1 MTCLIIDDEILAQ
14 DVIEH
19 YISRVASLEL
29 YGKCSNALEAFAILS
44 KQEIDLI
51 FLDIQMPELSGLD
64 FIKLLKKPPK
74 IILTT
79 AYTEY
84 ALDGYEL
91 NVIDYLLK
99 PVSFERF
106 LKAVDKVQALQQ
118 PAAAAAE
125 KVQPAPAVQD
135 IFVKSDGKLV
145 RVNTAEIRYVEGLK
159 NYLLIHTL
167 SRRIIVHG
175 TMGHMEE
182 ELKALGNFI
191 RIHKSYIVN
200 KNSITEIA
208 GNMVKIEQTEL
219 PIGGVYK
226 NDLLRLLKV
235 I

>member
-19 YISRVASLEL
+19 YVSRVASLEL
-29 YGKCSNALEAFAILS
+29 QGRCSNALEAFAVLS
-44 KQEIDLI
+44 KQEVDLI
-51 FLDIQMPELSGLD
+51 FLDIQMPEISGLD

-91 NVIDYLLK
+91 NVVDYLLK

-118 PAAAAAE
+118 PLLTEKTVKPAE
-125 KVQPAPAVQD
+125 QD
-135 IFVKSDGKLV
+135 IFVKSDGKLI
-145 RVNTAEIRYVEGLK
+145 RINTAEIRYVEGLK

-167 SRRIIVHG
+167 HKKIIVHG
-175 TMGHMEE
+175 TMGNMED
-182 ELKALGNFI
+182 ELKALGNFV

-200 KNSITEIA
+200 KNCIAEIS
-208 GNMVKIEQTEL
+208 GNVIKVDQAKL

>member
-29 YGKCSNALEAFAILS
+29 HGKCNNALEAFAVLS
-44 KQEIDLI
+44 RQEVDLI
-51 FLDIQMPELSGLD
+51 FLDIQMPEISGLD

-91 NVIDYLLK
+91 NVVDYLLK

-106 LKAVDKVQALQQ
+106 LKAVDKVQALLQSAA
-118 PAAAAAE
+118 PDKTAAAPAE
-125 KVQPAPAVQD
+125 QY
-135 IFVKSDGKLV
+135 IFVKSDGKLI
-145 RVNTAEIRYVEGLK
+145 RINTTEIRYVEGLK
-159 NYLLIHTL
+159 NYLLIHTQHKK
-167 SRRIIVHG
+167 IIVHG
-175 TMGHMEE
+175 TMGNMEE
-182 ELKALGNFI
+182 ELKVLGNFV

-200 KNSITEIA
+200 KNCIAEIS
-208 GNMVKIEQTEL
+208 GNVVKVDQAEL

>member
-19 YISRVASLEL
+19 YVSRIGTLEL
-29 YGKCSNALEAFAILS
+29 LGKCSNALEAFSLLS
-44 KQEIDLI
+44 KQEVDLV
-51 FLDIQMPELSGLD
+51 FLDIQMPEISGLE
-64 FIKLLKKPPK
+64 FVKLLKQPPK

-91 NVIDYLLK
+91 NVVDYLLK

-106 LKAVDKVQALQQ
+106 LKAVDKVQALLQ
-118 PAAAAAE
+118 PAVNDKAAAT
-125 KVQPAPAVQD
+125 PAQD

-145 RVNTAEIRYVEGLK
+145 RINTSDIRYVEGLK
-159 NYLLIHTL
+159 NYLMIHIAN
-167 SRRIIVHG
+167 RRIIVHG
-175 TMGHMEE
+175 TMGNMEE
-182 ELKALGNFI
+182 ELKAFRHFI
-191 RIHKSYIVN
+191 RIHKSYLVN
-200 KNSITEIA
+200 KNYIAEIT
-208 GNMVKIEQTEL
+208 GNMVKVEQAEL

-226 NDLLRLLKV
+226 NDLLKLLKV